1 MSKFATQI
9 QSTKFPAKAV
19 ARDPFEPPPKHS
31 STLLRKL
38 QPVGLAVICMLG
50 HMSIAHA
57 ATITAASCSTAAV
70 QTALNQATAGD
81 TVRIP
86 AGTCSWTSTISWSAP
101 ANVAVM
107 GAGNL
112 SAQGGGDATVIIDNV
127 SGGSPLLHI
136 STNASGTFRFA
147 GITLRGGNG
156 SVKEG
161 GMIAFRGSS
170 TKARIDHVHIDKS
183 TYSPQNTGKFMVI
196 GGMVRGVID
205 NSLFNAG
212 NEIAWIHFVN
222 GEGAGNGDTTWTQP
236 TGFGTADFMYVED
249 SRLLAGRSGSSPPRG
264 TFSDCHTGGKFVI
277 RYSTTLNGNVG
288 QTHPTG
294 HAADDRG
301 CRGYELYGVT
311 ATADHAGR
319 EPTFAFSYNNSGP
332 AMNWGNSVDKV
343 YKNIIYLN
351 VCTTGTSCGYSPPYG
366 GWGLCNGSSAW
377 HGNQLSNGYPCLD
390 QPGRGRSDQ
399 LTGNFPGKINAASG
413 AATWPR
419 NQLEPV
425 YEWLTTGNTATG
437 WGGSWLSNGAP
448 NHVQQNRDFF
458 MHYAN
463 TGCNPGAATCAT
475 GVGVGTLA
483 QRPANCALNTAWWAT
498 DQGGDWHKMNS
509 TGNDGALYRCT
520 SPNTWQLHY
529 TPYTYPHPLRQTVDA
544 GVLQAPLNLRVN

>member
-1 MSKFATQI
+1 MSKSATQFN
-9 QSTKFPAKAV
+9 STEFPAQAV
-19 ARDPFEPPPKHS
+19 KRDPYGPPRKYS
-31 STLLRKL
+31 NTLLRKL
-38 QPVGLAVICMLG
+38 QPVGLAVLGMLG
-50 HMSIAHA
+50 QMSIAHA

-81 TVRIP
+81 TVQIP

-101 ANVAVM
+101 ANVAVI

-112 SAQGGGDATVIIDNV
+112 NTQGGGNATVIVDNV

-147 GITLRGGNG
+147 GITVRGGTG

-183 TYSPQNTGKFMVI
+183 TYSPQNTGKFMVV

-332 AMNWGNSVDKV
+332 AMNWGNSVDNV
-343 YKNIIYLN
+343 YKNIIYFN
-351 VCTTGTSCGYSPPYG
+351 ACTTGTSCGYSPPYG

-458 MHYAN
+458 MHHGN

-498 DQGGDWHKMNS
+498 DQGGNWHKMNS
-509 TGNDGALYRCT
+509 TENDGALYRCT

-544 GVLQAPLNLRVN
+544 GVLQAPSNLRVN